1 MKSGCLHPLLLS
13 CIVTVLVP
21 WSTQALSVRIAD
33 TTAEAGASAI
43 TVSIEVDNALG
54 IAGGDLTLIYDA
66 AALTAKRV
74 ATGSLAAASGL
85 TVIGNTAGAGQVK
98 IAMAGAI
105 GLRSASGVLTTI
117 AFDVSANAIPG
128 TYSLELTR
136 ATFFN
141 EQARTISVRH
151 IASGTFTVASKARRG
166 VEVKIENVS
175 GNLGDT
181 GIEVSIT
188 VEDGT
193 GLAGADLT
201 LTYEASVL
209 TAKEVTPGSLAA
221 ASGFMFTGNTAGP
234 GLVKIAMAG
243 ATGIPSGGGALAI
256 VIFDVKADAAP
267 GAYSLNLTR
276 AIFRNEQAQS
286 LSVQP
291 ATGLFTI
298 LDDVEV
304 PGEGP
309 VSIDFDLAA
318 GNQEQRRAGS
328 ATPGSRYAMELSV
341 SSAPEIDGWAV
352 TVEYDAAQVTFVSGS
367 FEASDFL
374 PGIFILLEEDS
385 GVVILGGAVLG
396 TGVTNSGDGSL
407 GTLEFEVLPGFA
419 DSTDLVISRV
429 VWKRVDGDEEVIS
442 VHSVATITASRVSAG
457 LAGDFDGDGKVGLFD
472 FFLFAD
478 AFGGTDLDFDLTG
491 DGKVNLFDFFLFA
504 DAYGSSEL
512 AKLLAVAEA
521 YLGVPL
527 TAQLAQNYPNPF
539 NSETVIEYELPQS
552 GEIQLVIYDVTGQR
566 VATLASGLRQAGTY
580 ALRWDGR
587 DDAGRRLASG
597 VYLYRLEAPA
607 MTGDRMLQTRKLLLL
622 R

>member
-1 MKSGCLHPLLLS
+1 MKSGYLHPLILS

-85 TVIGNTAGAGQVK
+85 TVIGNTAGVGQVK

-256 VIFDVKADAAP
+256 VILSWLLRGICGCTRGHLGAQPQSPRDFQGIAP
-267 GAYSLNLTR
+267 VPDGPCMNAKDRY
-276 AIFRNEQAQS
+276 AK
-286 LSVQP
+286 
-291 ATGLFTI
+291 
-298 LDDVEV
+298 V
-304 PGEGP
+304 PGETE
-309 VSIDFDLAA
+309 S
-318 GNQEQRRAGS
+318 GS
-328 ATPGSRYAMELSV
+328 AGTQPSEGY
-341 SSAPEIDGWAV
+341 
-352 TVEYDAAQVTFVSGS
+352 SG
-367 FEASDFL
+367 
-374 PGIFILLEEDS
+374 
-385 GVVILGGAVLG
+385 
-396 TGVTNSGDGSL
+396 
-407 GTLEFEVLPGFA
+407 
-419 DSTDLVISRV
+419 
-429 VWKRVDGDEEVIS
+429 
-442 VHSVATITASRVSAG
+442 
-457 LAGDFDGDGKVGLFD
+457 
-472 FFLFAD
+472 
-478 AFGGTDLDFDLTG
+478 
-491 DGKVNLFDFFLFA
+491 
-504 DAYGSSEL
+504 
-512 AKLLAVAEA
+512 
-521 YLGVPL
+521 
-527 TAQLAQNYPNPF
+527 
-539 NSETVIEYELPQS
+539 
-552 GEIQLVIYDVTGQR
+552 
-566 VATLASGLRQAGTY
+566 
-580 ALRWDGR
+580 RWCI
-587 DDAGRRLASG
+587 
-597 VYLYRLEAPA
+597 
-607 MTGDRMLQTRKLLLL
+607 
-622 R
+622 